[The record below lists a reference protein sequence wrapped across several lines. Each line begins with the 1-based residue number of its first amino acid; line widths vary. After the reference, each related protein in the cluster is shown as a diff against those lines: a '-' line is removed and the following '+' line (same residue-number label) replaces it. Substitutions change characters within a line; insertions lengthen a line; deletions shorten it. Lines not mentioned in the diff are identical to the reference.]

1 MPVTPSF
8 RLLRQALR
16 GRIFTEQEAEVGQN
30 RKVILSYG
38 LWQRLFGGRD
48 EAVGKE
54 LRINGN
60 QFTIVGVMPREF
72 RFIDPEC
79 NCGPRSRSRRRNRRT
94 IVATANWQQF
104 ARLKP
109 GASIDQA
116 RARSMRST
124 CQSRAIPAAQAILIN
139 AGFNTKV
146 KPFQADLIEGSA
158 RTLMLLLGRGALSW

>member
-1 MPVTPSF
+1 MIFNSYPPPVRFAQAMASPTITTVSQAAAFEEIAMYRTAGVTLGGQAIAAERVPSMPVTPSPF
-8 RLLRQALR
+8 RLLRVEPLR

-72 RFIDPEC
+72 RFIDPEVTVDR
-79 NCGPRSRSRRRNRRT
+79 GR
-94 IVATANWQQF
+94 VH
-104 ARLKP
+104 
-109 GASIDQA
+109 GAG
-116 RARSMRST
+116 T
-124 CQSRAIPAAQAILIN
+124 
-139 AGFNTKV
+139 V
-146 KPFQADLIEGSA
+146 
-158 RTLMLLLGRGALSW
+158 GR